1 MKKKIQIEYPLN
13 PASGN
18 ILWSAISTPAGLQRW
33 FADEVNRDGKL
44 FSFRWGKAERRTAEL
59 VSSRADSFMRFHW
72 TDEEP
77 RTYFELKI
85 YYIELTNDHTIEI
98 TDFADNGEEEDL
110 KNLWNSQIEELRR
123 VCGV

>member
-13 PASGN
+13 PASGS
-18 ILWSAISTPAGLQRW
+18 ILWNAISTPAGLQRW
-33 FADEVNRDGKL
+33 FADEVNRNGKQ
-44 FSFRWGKAERRTAEL
+44 FFFRWGKTETRTAEL
-59 VSSRADSFMRFHW
+59 INSRTDVFMRFHW

-85 YYIELTNDHTIEI
+85 YYIELTNDHTLEI
-98 TDFADNGEEEDL
+98 TDFADSGEEEDL
-110 KNLWNSQIEELRR
+110 KNLWDSQIDELRR